1 MQATG
6 PANVAYAEGSAQL
19 NATGAVDGFAIFHYN
34 PNNQEAVV
42 PMETRNAASY
52 ILPFDNTNEVL
63 TGVAIENIAAQAANI
78 PITIRNDAG
87 VQVGMGTIALN
98 ALGHTSFVLSDPTTG
113 FPVTAN
119 IRGTVEFDTPGF
131 GSSNAGQISVLGIR
145 YTGGTLT
152 TIPVLANV
160 GTTGGLMAHLASGN
174 GWQTTFALVN
184 TGTTSASAT
193 LNFFADSGAAQSLP
207 LTILEGGATST
218 ASSIAQTIGANASV
232 WIQSAAPAVGAL
244 LSGSAVLTTT
254 GNVSGYAIFRYN
266 PNGQEAVVP
275 LESRNAGTYLLAFD
289 NTNNTTTGV
298 ALNSIASQ
306 NVNVPVTLRD
316 DQGNLLA
323 TSTIALNPNGHTSF
337 LLATQYPQTAGVHGT
352 AEFDTPGFGTSNAA
366 KMSVLGIR
374 SPPALTFT
382 TLPPLAK

>member
-1 MQATG
+1 M
-6 PANVAYAEGSAQL
+6 
-19 NATGAVDGFAIFHYN
+19 
-34 PNNQEAVV
+34 
-42 PMETRNAASY
+42 
-52 ILPFDNTNEVL
+52 
-63 TGVAIENIAAQAANI
+63 
-78 PITIRNDAG
+78 
-87 VQVGMGTIALN
+87 
-98 ALGHTSFVLSDPTTG
+98 G

-152 TIPVLANV
+152 TIPVLASV
-160 GTTGGLMAHLASGN
+160 GTTGGLMAHLASGA

-184 TGTTSASAT
+184 AGSSTANAT
-193 LNFFADSGAAQSLP
+193 LNFYADSGAAQSLP

-218 ASSIAQTIGANASV
+218 ASSITQTIGANASV
-232 WIQSAAPAVGAL
+232 WIQSAAPAAGAL

-275 LESRNAGTYLLAFD
+275 LESRNAGTYLIAFD

-316 DQGNLLA
+316 DQGNLLT

-337 LLATQYPQTAGVHGT
+337 LLAQQYPQTAGLRGT
-352 AEFDTPGFGTSNAA
+352 AEFDTPGFGTASAA
-366 KMSVLGIR
+366 KISVLGIR

-382 TLPPLAK
+382 TLPALAK